1 MSSTE
6 DGGGGGEE
14 GGIKIEKQEK
24 NHGIKRGRAGERRG
38 LGGGLRING

>member
-6 DGGGGGEE
+6 DGGGGG
-14 GGIKIEKQEK
+14 IKIEKREK

-38 LGGGLRING
+38 LGGGGLGIGR